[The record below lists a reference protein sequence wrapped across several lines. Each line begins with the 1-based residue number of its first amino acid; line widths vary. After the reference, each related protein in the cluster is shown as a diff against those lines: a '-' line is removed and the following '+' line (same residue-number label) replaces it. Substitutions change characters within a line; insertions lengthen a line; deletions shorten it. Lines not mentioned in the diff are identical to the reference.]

1 MEAHPDFAV
10 RDGDVGR
17 HVDEVAEDQARL
29 GIVVAAHSAGHET
42 VEA

>member
-1 MEAHPDFAV
+1 MASLPDLAV

-29 GIVVAAHSAGHET
+29 GIPRIRLAMRR
-42 VEA
+42 